1 MHVYNFVN
9 NVTFRDEFLLRPLQ
23 LDHPPIP
30 HTHTEPQWIM
40 SHINDSDHV
49 TCEWVMLQFTGAVSL
64 RQWQNKEQTTTWQRA
79 ILPLLRNK
87 PQSWKIL
94 HEKPNP
100 VEIQAKQNSGKF
112 AFKIRQKYCVHV
124 VASWL
129 LPVWIFEYY
138 DTLGWLCGEGLKRH
152 MRRDSFIC
160 DMTHSNVT
168 WLIQM
173 WHDSP
178 LCDTTHLCVDTFE
191 QTYCSC
197 TCWVPGKSCSTHK
210 DMTHSYVTW
219 HIHMWD
225 DSFICDIIHAFEL
238 LYPSDRTPS
247 YVTGLF
253 HMWPDSF
260 ICDMTLSNVTWLIHT
275 WPDSF
280 LCDMTHSYATQLIH
294 MWCNSFICDTTHSFE
309 LLYPSARDMH
319 RVLATRLHVLHHA
332 AQQ

>member
-40 SHINDSDHV
+40 SHINDSGHV

-160 DMTHSNVT
+160 DMTHSYVT

-173 WHDSP
+173 WHDSFK
-178 LCDTTHLCVDTFE
+178 CDMTHPYVTRPIYVLIHLSRHTAAAPAECLERAARPIRTWLIHMWHDTFICE
-191 QTYCSC
+191 T
-197 TCWVPGKSCSTHK
+197 
-210 DMTHSYVTW
+210 THSYVT
-219 HIHMWD
+219 
-225 DSFICDIIHAFEL
+225 
-238 LYPSDRTPS
+238 
-247 YVTGLF
+247 
-253 HMWPDSF
+253 
-260 ICDMTLSNVTWLIHT
+260 
-275 WPDSF
+275 
-280 LCDMTHSYATQLIH
+280 
-294 MWCNSFICDTTHSFE
+294 
-309 LLYPSARDMH
+309 
-319 RVLATRLHVLHHA
+319 
-332 AQQ
+332 